1 MYTLNHALEQ
11 LQSPPS
17 NNDVLTLPIAH
28 LTTAPSFKQIAET
41 RELRTDN
48 CKYFN
53 RPLLYFSYGGVFHR
67 HGRQVPSY
75 EPFGHDDSSSG
86 EESFH
91 APVAILFAPN
101 LLDKINCFFPYDTG
115 AAHTEKYG
123 SFNDSLSQ
131 FDQYKV
137 SRISSEELHKL
148 TSKFVYNFYN
158 TNRQYLKGS
167 VSQEAEKRISSL
179 ESLEPSLQHL
189 LMTLLKFLKATIK
202 GVDHRQRAIECQASE
217 SILLNKE
224 IFSNIIW
231 IGLPDLFSRTEF
243 LEICRSL
250 GGEPVNPPDYYFYEF
265 HSSRVPSEFTAD
277 LESRAKDIIIK
288 RYCQG

>member
-17 NNDVLTLPIAH
+17 NSDVLTLPIAH

-75 EPFGHDDSSSG
+75 EPFGQDDSSSV

-115 AAHTEKYG
+115 AAHTGKYG

-137 SRISSEELHKL
+137 SRVPSEELHEL

-158 TNRQYLKGS
+158 TNRQYLRGS
-167 VSQEAEKRISSL
+167 VSTEVEDRISSL
-179 ESLEPSLQHL
+179 EPPLQQL
-189 LMTLLKFLKATIK
+189 LITLLNFLRTRLQ

-217 SILLNKE
+217 SIPLDKE
-224 IFSNIIW
+224 IFSKIIW
-231 IGLPDLFSRTEF
+231 IGLPDLFSWQDFR
-243 LEICRSL
+243 EICGRL
-250 GGEPVNPPDYYFYEF
+250 GGEPANIPDFDFYDF
-265 HSSRVPSEFTAD
+265 CSSREPSQIAAV
-277 LESRAKDIIIK
+277 LESKAKDIIVK
-288 RYCQG
+288 RYYQR